1 MHQPSSDPWI
11 SGDRAL
17 RIAHFTDT
25 YLPRRDG
32 VISSLRTLTTALR
45 DAGHETLTVVPRHPD
60 QPDEPGVRRLR
71 SLPCGVADLRL
82 ASWPRTR
89 HLTGLAEWRP
99 ELVHVHTPGPVG
111 LLGVFAAL
119 RLGLPLVHTY
129 HTDLHA
135 YVDAYRV
142 PITALRMGV
151 RMYAR
156 RLGMDRP
163 RVERVRPRTA
173 RRRAAMDAGNLLL
186 LGGADAVVVPTPAVL
201 SRASLPVPGELISR
215 VPTGVASRE
224 VSDADV
230 AALRQRYGIAP
241 HEPAVLFVGRVN
253 REKGVD
259 LLISA
264 FARLLRSRP
273 EARLVLIG
281 AVYEHRWLSGL
292 LESAGVAHRTVLTGQ
307 QHPDVVAAAYRAAD
321 VFAFPS
327 RTDTQGLV
335 LQEAA
340 LAGLPIVMVD
350 PTLHSG
356 GPLAGAATL
365 SEPWPAPFAD
375 HLERLLADPTGARAL
390 AATARTHASRHTP
403 WRYAEAMLAV
413 YAGAAARHAVAGD
426 FHTPTH
432 SDLAA

>member
-1 MHQPSSDPWI
+1 MHEPSSDPLI
-11 SGDRAL
+11 SGDRPL

-32 VISSLRTLTTALR
+32 VISSLRTLTGALR
-45 DAGHETLTVVPRHPD
+45 DAGHDTLTVVPRHRE
-60 QPDEPGVRRLR
+60 QPDEPGVLRLR

-89 HLTGLAEWRP
+89 HLAGLADWAP
-99 ELVHVHTPGPVG
+99 DLVHVHTPGPVG
-111 LLGVFAAL
+111 LLGVFAAR

-142 PITALRMGV
+142 PVTALRMGV

-163 RVERVRPRTA
+163 RVRRVRPRTA
-173 RRRAAMDAGNLLL
+173 RRHAAMDAGNLLL

-201 SRASLPVPGELISR
+201 GRANLPVPGDLISR

-224 VSDADV
+224 VTDADV
-230 AALRQRYGIAP
+230 AGFRARYGLRADQP
-241 HEPAVLFVGRVN
+241 MVLFVGRVN

-264 FARLLRSRP
+264 FARLLQTRP
-273 EARLVLIG
+273 DARLVLIG
-281 AVYEHRWLSGL
+281 AVYEQRWLSGL
-292 LESAGVAHRTVLTGQ
+292 LESAGVADQTVLTGQ

-321 VFAFPS
+321 LFAFPS

-350 PTLHSG
+350 PILHTG

-365 SEPWPAPFAD
+365 SEPWPAPFAK
-375 HLERLLADPTGARAL
+375 RL
-390 AATARTHASRHTP
+390 
-403 WRYAEAMLAV
+403 
-413 YAGAAARHAVAGD
+413 
-426 FHTPTH
+426 
-432 SDLAA
+432 

>member
-1 MHQPSSDPWI
+1 M
-11 SGDRAL
+11 

-32 VISSLRTLTTALR
+32 VISSLRTLTGALA
-45 DAGHETLTVVPRHPD
+45 DAGHETLTVVPRHRE

-89 HLTGLAEWRP
+89 HLGELSGWAP
-99 ELVHVHTPGPVG
+99 DLVHVHTPGPVG
-111 LLGVFAAL
+111 LLGVFAAR

-142 PITALRMGV
+142 PVTALRMGV

-163 RVERVRPRTA
+163 RVQRVRPRTA

-201 SRASLPVPGELISR
+201 SRANLPVPSDLIFR
-215 VPTGVASRE
+215 VPTGVAARP

-230 AALRQRYGIAP
+230 AAFRHRHGLAP
-241 HEPAVLFVGRVN
+241 QQPTVLFVGRVN

-264 FARLLRSRP
+264 FGRLLASRP
-273 EARLVLIG
+273 DARLVLIG
-281 AVYEHRWLSGL
+281 AVYEERWLTGL
-292 LESAGVAHRTVLTGQ
+292 LDSAGVADRTVLTGQ

-340 LAGLPIVMVD
+340 LAGLPVVMVD

-365 SEPWPAPFAD
+365 SEPWPEPFAG
-375 HLERLLADPTGARAL
+375 HLDRLLADPTGARAL
-390 AATARTHASRHTP
+390 AATAQRHASRHTP
-403 WRYAEAMLAV
+403 QRYAEAMLDV
-413 YAGAAARHAVAGD
+413 YARAAARHSVNLIR
-426 FHTPTH
+426 TPA
-432 SDLAA
+432 DLAA

>member
-11 SGDRAL
+11 SGDRPL

-32 VISSLRTLTTALR
+32 VITSLRTLTTALR
-45 DAGHETLTVVPRHPD
+45 GAGHDTLTVVPRHPD
-60 QPDEPGVRRLR
+60 QPEESGVRRLR

-89 HLTGLAEWRP
+89 HLVELADWAP
-99 ELVHVHTPGPVG
+99 DLVHVHTPGPAG
-111 LLGVFAAL
+111 LLGVFAAR

-142 PITALRMGV
+142 PVTALRMGV

-156 RLGMDRP
+156 RLGIDRP
-163 RVERVRPRTA
+163 RVQRVRPRTA

-186 LGGADAVVVPTPAVL
+186 IGGADAVVVPTPAVL
-201 SRASLPVPGELISR
+201 SRANLPVPGDLISR
-215 VPTGVASRE
+215 VPTGVAARE

-230 AALRQRYGIAP
+230 AAFRRRYGLSP
-241 HEPAVLFVGRVN
+241 RPPTVLFVGRVN
-253 REKGVD
+253 REKGVE

-264 FARLLRSRP
+264 FGRLLTSRP
-273 EARLVLIG
+273 GARLVLIG
-281 AVYEHRWLSGL
+281 AVYEPRWLSGL
-292 LESAGVAHRTVLTGQ
+292 LDSAGVAERTIVTGQ
-307 QHPDVVAAAYRAAD
+307 QDPDVVAAAYRAAD

-365 SEPWPAPFAD
+365 SEPWAEPFAG
-375 HLERLLADPTGARAL
+375 HLERLLADPDTTRAL
-390 AATARTHASRHTP
+390 AATAHAHASRHTP
-403 WRYAEAMLAV
+403 QRYAEAMLAV
-413 YAGAAARHAVAGD
+413 YAEASARRAAVSLQ
-426 FHTPTH
+426 PQ
-432 SDLAA
+432 LAA